1 LDTGYDFIQP
11 EFFNV
16 LFFQQKNLVIY
27 PYVDL
32 KHLHSLEIFANGY
45 NVINLESTALHN
57 LREILEFENGNS
69 YSHQPTLYFIYN
81 LDSEN
86 LKEIISLKNIRCIL
100 NTHEDVEH
108 LATENSFIFYNKKI
122 KSFVNF
128 DSEAQ
133 DLEFEQLLISRS
145 ENEAVLQDE
154 IQRIKAISTRIF
166 TIINESN
173 DVNEIVLLLE
183 EYDKKY
189 WKKILNFVKLYFK
202 IEVPE
207 LSKLRVPSTKRFSNK
222 PTKFSS
228 EYEFILKK
236 NSKIGQEFIQLL
248 HDYRS
253 KKVNPSN
260 LELDQLYNPHKLYD
274 YLRDH
279 HWDTGITKDFL
290 SEWIQMNNTKYKLND
305 NDLSDFLSIFRYLKI
320 PESNI
325 TELQINRNET
335 FEKNEESKLK
345 SEPIHE
351 LSTQMSIPSI
361 NNFYSFK
368 DWLLKKLD
376 DLDKSI

>member
-1 LDTGYDFIQP
+1 MGGARFVDTGYDFIQP

-32 KHLHSLEIFANGY
+32 KYLHSLEIFANGY
-45 NVINLESTALHN
+45 NVIDLDSTALHN
-57 LREILEFENGNS
+57 LKEILEFEVGNS

-100 NTHEDVEH
+100 NTHEDISY
-108 LATENSFIFYNKKI
+108 LATDNPFIFYNKKI
-122 KSFVNF
+122 KSFINF
-128 DSEAQ
+128 DSETQ
-133 DLEFEQLLISRS
+133 DLEFEQLIISNS

-154 IQRIKAISTRIF
+154 IQRIKAVSTRIF
-166 TIINESN
+166 TKINESN
-173 DVNEIVLLLE
+173 DPNEISLLLE

-189 WKKILNFVKLYFK
+189 WKKILNFVELYFK

-207 LSKLRVPSTKRFSNK
+207 LSNLKMPPTKRLNNNLK
-222 PTKFSS
+222 DFSS
-228 EYEFILKK
+228 EYEFILKT

-253 KKVNPSN
+253 RRVNPSN

-274 YLRDH
+274 YLRNH
-279 HWDTGITKDFL
+279 HWDRGITKDFL
-290 SEWIQMNNTKYKLND
+290 IEWIQMNNTKYKLNE
-305 NDLSDFLSIFRYLKI
+305 NDLSEFISIFRYLKI
-320 PESNI
+320 PESI
-325 TELQINRNET
+325 TTELFIDKNET
-335 FEKNEESKLK
+335 FEKKEEQKPI

-351 LSTQMSIPSI
+351 INPQSGIPSI
-361 NNFYSFK
+361 NNFYIFK
-368 DWLLKKLD
+368 E
-376 DLDKSI
+376 